1 MKNKGWINLKKS
13 QNIALADTEKIKVR
27 RTNFRSWKKGKKW
40 LFASS
45 LIVTVIGAGALDSGK
60 TVQAD
65 EVTPE
70 TIKVAAQVNQ
80 TAAKSQ
86 AIESDAQQTHTQSA
100 ASLTIAK
107 PAIQAAVSQV
117 PSTIASVA
125 AGAQTSLTATSAQV
139 NTSSSST
146 PSAAASSSTASRPN
160 ETVTPLSSSTDNES
174 KRAEPTILT
183 QNIRIKQ
190 EDVFNPAMGLVGG
203 TDSKGNAVSL
213 NDFHLI
219 GAVNVMIPGT
229 YFVQYEFVDPYTK
242 EKIAKTVQVSVL
254 DADVN
259 DVEATQPP
267 ALEIGSLAN
276 SYGVLPAGNTSA
288 AAINYNSAVPTS
300 IALTSSDL
308 ASVSVS
314 LASFAKTDKGRIAL
328 SEAASKITSGVNFMS
343 TAVSLSND
351 PKVLAFQTQ
360 LSAATV
366 ASDVALQKSL
376 VASFNA
382 TAEGQAMNSLAAI
395 QSSTAND
402 PAFQSM
408 LGSLSSST
416 AAASVADAS
425 ATSSFMATAAG
436 KAFMTQA
443 SLVADKG
450 SLASAAAVSAFAK
463 TADGQQMIAAI
474 SSYAA
479 IPEFAAYNK
488 AMSSAVASSNESLA
502 QSLTASFFATSLGSA
517 FIQDMQKYESTNSYK
532 AMQTAITEAQDSVA
546 KQLQSTISVTAQS
559 LVKADS
565 GFSITGILSSITSFA
580 WNAISWLASNIN
592 PVKLVPN
599 LTGLGQIGELIESV
613 IGGTLGSAF
622 YGTITTAIG
631 GFATWIVAGVPA
643 TVLNSIV
650 GIIPIVGWIT
660 NGGNLAELGW
670 TGGIVGWLSGLV
682 GSSIG
687 AYYGA
692 TMAAGL
698 SKDGKVD
705 NVVSGVALGATIGG
719 LVGHTIANWAIS
731 YTLGMIVEG
740 IAVVIAVAAGFI
752 GLGPI
757 VNPLEFFLLG
767 WFTPLTDTIASLI
780 GSPIGAAIGGVIGGV
795 AGWLLQLVGVQVNL
809 PDAGGVLKGIAQL
822 PGISDLIGTIAKIS
836 SKVGTLV
843 TKNITIQQ
851 YDDFD
856 SRLPFVSGVDGNGK
870 AVTLADI
877 HVLGTVSVSI
887 PGTYLLKYFYT
898 NTADNNATVEQ
909 IVMVSVVG

>member
-1 MKNKGWINLKKS
+1 MKKS
-13 QNIALADTEKIKVR
+13 QNIAFADTEKIKVKR
-27 RTNFRSWKKGKKW
+27 ANFRSWKKGKKW

-60 TVQAD
+60 TVKAD

-70 TIKVAAQVNQ
+70 TIKIAASIDQAPTNKESAEAQQAKDSQSSQSAVNTQPSTRPASQALIAPQISAVAAQQFVAPNAIAQ
-80 TAAKSQ
+80 STAALTQTNS
-86 AIESDAQQTHTQSA
+86 AQSSEASSVVTASVAPA
-100 ASLTIAK
+100 ASLVA
-107 PAIQAAVSQV
+107 PSVNAIQA
-117 PSTIASVA
+117 
-125 AGAQTSLTATSAQV
+125 
-139 NTSSSST
+139 
-146 PSAAASSSTASRPN
+146 
-160 ETVTPLSSSTDNES
+160 TVTKDKQTLETRDVQVQTKSSFDPSI
-174 KRAEPTILT
+174 ALI
-183 QNIRIKQ
+183 
-190 EDVFNPAMGLVGG
+190 GG
-203 TDSKGNAVSL
+203 TDSKGNPLNPEDISL
-213 NDFHLI
+213 T
-219 GAVNVMIPGT
+219 GT
-229 YFVQYEFVDPYTK
+229 VTTAYAGSYFLRYEYIDPYTK
-242 EKIAKTVQVSVL
+242 EKIGKTVRVNVSDREV
-254 DADVN
+254 
-259 DVEATQPP
+259 QPP
-267 ALEIGSLAN
+267 VVSSAGQASTSSLATLKNN
-276 SYGVLPAGNTSA
+276 SSA
-288 AAINYNSAVPTS
+288 TEVVTKPVALDSLN
-300 IALTSSDL
+300 LTS
-308 ASVSVS
+308 VSAS
-314 LASFAKTDKGRIAL
+314 LASFAKTDQGRITL
-328 SEAASKITSGVNFMS
+328 SEAADKINSGVNFFS
-343 TAVSLSND
+343 AAVSLSND

-360 LSAATV
+360 LSAATA

-565 GFSITGILSSITSFA
+565 RFSITGILSSITSFA

-599 LTGLGQIGELIESV
+599 LTGLGQVGELIESV

-795 AGWLLQLVGVQVNL
+795 AGWLLQLVGIQVNL
-809 PDAGGVLKGIAQL
+809 PDAGGVLKGISQL
-822 PGISDLIGTIAKIS
+822 PGISDLIGTISQIS
-836 SKVGTLV
+836 SKAGKLV
-843 TKNITIQQ
+843 TKNVVIQAKSH
-851 YDDFD
+851 FD
-856 SRLPFVSGVDGNGK
+856 PADAFVSATDGDGNAVALDQMSVDG
-870 AVTLADI
+870 AVT
-877 HVLGTVSVSI
+877 VSI
-887 PGTYLLKYFYT
+887 PGTYILRYYFT
-898 NTADNNATVEQ
+898 NAANKNEIVTNDVYVTVTR
-909 IVMVSVVG
+909 